1 VIIAIDGPAGSGKS
15 SVAKAVALRMGFHYL
30 DTGAMY
36 RAVAASALKRG
47 IALDDGAAL
56 RNFSK
61 TRRISFAYE
70 EGEVLP
76 SRVFFGDEEMTD
88 HIRTPEIDKAVSPVA
103 GCAELRG
110 DMLEKQR
117 MLGSK
122 GNYVVEGRDIGTVVF
137 PNAALKIFLT
147 ACVEER
153 AKRRSLQN
161 EARGMPSDFDTILQS
176 LKDRD
181 EYDSSREVAPLVKAQ
196 DAIELDTTDM
206 SEEEVISHIVDLATT
221 VRDRVCGEDG
231 GASDDNLVGIPDEL
245 QDLSC
250 FATTDASKN
259 QCRKARP

>member
-15 SVAKAVALRMGFHYL
+15 SVAKAVALTLGFHYL

-36 RAVAASALKRG
+36 RAVAAKAMAHG
-47 IALDDGAAL
+47 IALDDGVAL
-56 RNFSK
+56 REFSK
-61 TRRISFAYE
+61 SRRIRFAYE

-76 SRVFFGDEEMTD
+76 SRVFFGDEDMTD
-88 HIRTPEIDKAVSPVA
+88 YIRTPEVDKAVSPVA
-103 GCAELRG
+103 GCIELRG
-110 DMLEKQR
+110 DMLMKQR

-153 AKRRSLQN
+153 ARRRSLQN
-161 EARGMPSDFDTILQS
+161 ETRGLPSDFDTILQS

-181 EYDSSREVAPLVKAQ
+181 DYDMNRDVAPLTRAE
-196 DAIELDTTDM
+196 DAIELDTTNM
-206 SEEEVISHIVDLATT
+206 TEEEVVRTIADMAKD
-221 VRDRVCGEDG
+221 VRDKVCGADG
-231 GASDDNLVGIPDEL
+231 GANDDNLLGIPEEL

-250 FATTDASKN
+250 YEDARS
-259 QCRKARP
+259 

>member
-15 SVAKAVALRMGFHYL
+15 SVARAVAARLSFHYL

-36 RAVAASALKRG
+36 RAVAVGAMRRG
-47 IALDDGAAL
+47 IDLNDGVAL
-56 RNFSK
+56 RDFSK

-88 HIRTPEIDKAVSPVA
+88 YIRSPEVDKAVSPVA
-103 GCAELRG
+103 SCAELRD
-110 DMLEKQR
+110 DMLVKQR

-153 AKRRSLQN
+153 ARRRSRQN
-161 EARGMPSDFDTILQS
+161 EQRGLPSNYDEILQS

-181 EYDSSREVAPLVKAQ
+181 DYDTNREVAPLMRAE
-196 DAIELDTTDM
+196 DAIELDTSNM
-206 SEEEVISHIVDLATT
+206 SEGEVVQTVVDLAIT
-221 VRDRVCGEDG
+221 VRDKVCGADG
-231 GASDDNLVGIPDEL
+231 GVNDDNLEGIPEKL
-245 QDLSC
+245 GPEYS
-250 FATTDASKN
+250 
-259 QCRKARP
+259 